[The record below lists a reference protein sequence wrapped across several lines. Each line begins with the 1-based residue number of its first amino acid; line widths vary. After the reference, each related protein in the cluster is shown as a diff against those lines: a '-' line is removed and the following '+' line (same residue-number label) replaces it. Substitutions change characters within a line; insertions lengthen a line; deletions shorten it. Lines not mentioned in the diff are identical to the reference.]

1 MIATDDYEM
10 EAPQTEQEIPPEI
23 VCSSSEISTLSPK
36 DAADLERSVQVKKA
50 EQDSAFSLLCACLA
64 GGFFLYCMDTLVVAG
79 GTKSSEMLTNLFDLI
94 KTVITFLL
102 GYLFAY
108 EKPKK

>member
-50 EQDSAFSLLCACLA
+50 EQEIHLKDSAFSLLCACLA
-64 GGFFLYCMDTLVVAG
+64 GGFFSLLHGYIG
-79 GTKSSEMLTNLFDLI
+79 GCRWNEVKRNVDKS
-94 KTVITFLL
+94 V
-102 GYLFAY
+102 
-108 EKPKK
+108 